1 MSTPMNPLTRA
12 VVLNGGAAAQRE
24 KQLKRRVETLHF
36 IESNRLKAMSTA
48 ERPLQTPALNSAL
61 MNPHT
66 QRPKA

>member
-1 MSTPMNPLTRA
+1 MNPLTRA

-24 KQLKRRVETLHF
+24 KQLRRTVGTPNS
-36 IESNRLKAMSTA
+36 IENKRLKAMNTRK
-48 ERPLQTPALNSAL
+48 RPFPTPAPNSAL